1 MREGIN
7 TVESNLAKIMVSASD
22 AESGILAAQN
32 HRAASEALDS
42 LGRLPIKRENTV
54 KTVKFLNQL
63 EDWSYSLTAAALR
76 GKI

>member
-54 KTVKFLNQL
+54 KQLNFSISSRTGRIVLPQL
-63 EDWSYSLTAAALR
+63 R
-76 GKI
+76 